1 MSHFNMQSKQKCPHA
16 LLSYM
21 FLRNSPHGLAFVQET
36 PLEMGPMQFAAG
48 SQQHDLGRCSVPCLS
63 FAYDLAVCVVCKVY
77 KMGPSQQ

>member
-1 MSHFNMQSKQKCPHA
+1 MQNKRMFPHA

-21 FLRNSPHGLAFVQET
+21 CPRNSFQGLAFVQET

-48 SQQHDLGRCSVPCLS
+48 SQEHDLGRCSVPCLLF

-77 KMGPSQQ
+77 EMGPAPQ